1 MIAAKPTGLARKHDS
16 PARCATS
23 QLDYFRSLGL
33 EIELVNDCR
42 EDNLQEDPKVEK
54 ERETKDD
61 GRYIIFYTFEDE
73 ED

>member
-1 MIAAKPTGLARKHDS
+1 MILRPDARPASSTTSGYIGL
-16 PARCATS
+16 
-23 QLDYFRSLGL
+23 RSK
-33 EIELVNDCR
+33 LVNDCR

-54 ERETKDD
+54 ELETKDD

>member
-1 MIAAKPTGLARKHDS
+1 MIRL
-16 PARCATS
+16 PATRPASSTTS
-23 QLDYFRSLGL
+23 GYTSL
-33 EIELVNDCR
+33 ESELVNDCR

>member
-1 MIAAKPTGLARKHDS
+1 
-16 PARCATS
+16 
-23 QLDYFRSLGL
+23 
-33 EIELVNDCR
+33 
-42 EDNLQEDPKVEK
+42 LQEKSQPQK